1 MLYALK
7 IATRY
12 LTASKAQTALLVAG
26 VAVGVF
32 IFIFM
37 SALIG
42 GLAEFILS
50 RTVGDISHITI
61 EAEEAT
67 PALLIS
73 DSVSNE
79 IAGRGHIL
87 AITEKGGTRTAT
99 LADAET
105 WVPLI
110 EAVPGVKAV
119 SPQITGAG
127 FVMRGAQVEQVV
139 VTGVEAGRESA
150 ILDLE
155 GYMVAGPARLG
166 SGLVVL
172 GQSLADDLSLR
183 MGQTV
188 RVQSS
193 AGVSMVLTLSGIF
206 ETGNGML
213 DDSSLYVSLST
224 ARTLFALP
232 QGVTRIEI
240 KLDDLNAADA
250 TALRIRALT
259 GLDAVSWTDGAAQL
273 MEALNAQ
280 AQTGYFLK
288 TFALITIV
296 IGVASALLLSTYR
309 RRPEIGIMRAMGAG
323 RGFVVFVFVTQGALI
338 GLMGGLTG
346 AGLGYLALLPFPSRD
361 AFQSGTLPLDITQG
375 SYGLAIV
382 LTVIGAV
389 LASILPAR
397 SAARVD
403 PVTAIGQ

>member
-12 LTASKAQTALLVAG
+12 LTANKAQTALLITG

-50 RTVGDISHITI
+50 RTVGDLSHVTI
-61 EAEEAT
+61 EAED
-67 PALLIS
+67 PDPSLLIAP
-73 DSVSNE
+73 
-79 IAGRGHIL
+79 AGHVLAVTERGR
-87 AITEKGGTRTAT
+87 TRNAT
-99 LADAET
+99 LAEAET
-105 WVPLI
+105 WLPLI
-110 EAVPGVKAV
+110 EAVPGVRAV

-127 FVMRGAQVEQVV
+127 FLTRGAQVSQVS
-139 VTGVEAGRESA
+139 VTGVMPGRESA
-150 ILDLE
+150 ILDLD
-155 GYMVAGPARLG
+155 GYMVEGSARTG
-166 SGLVVL
+166 SGLIVL
-172 GQSLADDLSLR
+172 GRDLADDLALSL
-183 MGQTV
+183 GQTV
-188 RVQSS
+188 RLQSS
-193 AGVSMVLTLSGIF
+193 GGITALLTLSGVF
-206 ETGNGML
+206 ETGNGAM
-213 DDSSLYVSLST
+213 DGARAFVSLPV
-224 ARTLFALP
+224 ARTLFAMP

-259 GLDAVSWTDGAAQL
+259 GLDAVPWTDGAEQL

-296 IGVASALLLSTYR
+296 IGVASALMLSTYR

-323 RGFVVFVFVTQGALI
+323 RNFVVFVFVAQGALI
-338 GLMGGLTG
+338 GLMGGVMG
-346 AGLGYLALLPFPSRD
+346 AALGYLALLPFPSRE
-361 AFQSGTLPLDITQG
+361 AFEPGTLPMDITQG
-375 SYGLAIV
+375 SYGLAIT
-382 LTVIGAV
+382 LTVIGAI

-397 SAARVD
+397 AASRVD

>member
-12 LTASKAQTALLVAG
+12 LTASKAQTALLVTG

-61 EAEEAT
+61 EAET
-67 PALLIS
+67 DDPSVLIS
-73 DSVSNE
+73 PEGHVLVVAE
-79 IAGRGHIL
+79 RGR
-87 AITEKGGTRTAT
+87 TRTAT
-99 LADAET
+99 LSEAAT
-105 WVPLI
+105 WLPLI
-110 EAVPGVKAV
+110 EGVPGVRAV
-119 SPQITGAG
+119 SPQISGAG
-127 FVMRGAQVEQVV
+127 FVTRGAQVAQVS
-139 VTGVEAGRESA
+139 VTGVESGRESA
-150 ILDLE
+150 ILDLA
-155 GYMVAGPARLG
+155 GYMVEGDVRLG
-166 SGLVVL
+166 SGLIVL
-172 GQSLADDLSLR
+172 GRDLADDLALSI
-183 MGQTV
+183 GQTL
-188 RVQSS
+188 RLESS
-193 AGVSMVLTLSGIF
+193 NGVTAALTLSGIF
-206 ETGNGML
+206 KTGNGGM
-213 DDSSLYVSLST
+213 DSARAFVSLAT
-224 ARTLFALP
+224 ARTLYAMP
-232 QGVTRIEI
+232 QGITRIEI

-259 GLDAVSWTDGAAQL
+259 GLDAVPWTDGAEQL

-323 RGFVVFVFVTQGALI
+323 RGFVIFVFVTQGALI
-338 GLMGGLTG
+338 GLMGGIMG
-346 AGLGYLALLPFPSRD
+346 AALGYLALLPFPSRD
-361 AFQSGTLPLDITQG
+361 AFEPGTLPMDITQG
-375 SYGLAIV
+375 SYGLAIT
-382 LTVIGAV
+382 LTVIGAI

>member
-12 LTASKAQTALLVAG
+12 LTASKSQTSLLVLG

-50 RTVGDISHITI
+50 RTVGDISHVTIT
-61 EAEEAT
+61 AEERD
-67 PALLIS
+67 PAILIS
-73 DSVSNE
+73 PD
-79 IAGRGHIL
+79 GQIL
-87 AITEKGGTRTAT
+87 AVVERGRSRTAT
-99 LADAET
+99 LAEAAT
-105 WVPLI
+105 FVPLI
-110 EAVPGVKAV
+110 ETVPGVAAV
-119 SPQITGAG
+119 SPQISGAG
-127 FVMRGAQVEQVV
+127 FLTRGAQVAQVS
-139 VTGVEAGRESA
+139 VTGLEPGRESA
-150 ILDLE
+150 ILNLD
-155 GYMVAGPARLG
+155 GYMIQGSARLG
-166 SGLVVL
+166 SGLIIL
-172 GQSLADDLSLR
+172 GETLADDLSLR
-183 MGQTV
+183 LGQTL
-188 RVQSS
+188 RLQSS
-193 AGVSMVLTLSGIF
+193 SGVSAVLTLSGIYK
-206 ETGNGML
+206 TGNGMI
-213 DDSSLYVSLST
+213 DASSTYVSLST

-240 KLDDLNAADA
+240 KLADLNTADA

-259 GLDAVSWTDGAAQL
+259 GLDAVPWTDGAEQL

-323 RGFVVFVFVTQGALI
+323 RGFVIFVFVTQGALI
-338 GLMGGLTG
+338 GLMGGLSG
-346 AGLGYLALLPFPSRD
+346 AALGYLALLPFPSRD
-361 AFQSGTLPLDITQG
+361 DFQVGTLPMDITQG
-375 SYGLAIV
+375 SYGLAIT
-382 LTVIGAV
+382 LTVIGAI

-397 SAARVD
+397 AAARVD

>member
-1 MLYALK
+1 MFYALK

-61 EAEEAT
+61 KAEEAD
-67 PALLIS
+67 PALLI
-73 DSVSNE
+73 VPE
-79 IAGRGHIL
+79 GQLL
-87 AITEKGGTRTAT
+87 AVIQSGGARTAT
-99 LADAET
+99 LADSET
-105 WVPLI
+105 WAPLI
-110 EAVPGVKAV
+110 EAVPGVIAV

-127 FVMRGAQVEQVV
+127 FLMRGVQVAQVS
-139 VTGVEAGRESA
+139 VTGVEPGRESA

-155 GYMVAGPARLG
+155 GYMVEGPARTG

-172 GQSLADDLSLR
+172 GQSLAEDLSLR
-183 MGQTV
+183 TGQTV
-188 RVQSS
+188 RLQSS

-206 ETGNGML
+206 KTGNGML
-213 DDSSLYVSLST
+213 DDTSLYVSLST

-240 KLDDLNAADA
+240 KLSDLNAADA

-259 GLDAVSWTDGAAQL
+259 GLDAVPWTDGAEQL
-273 MEALNAQ
+273 MEALSAQ

-323 RGFVVFVFVTQGALI
+323 RGFVIFVFVTQGALI

-346 AGLGYLALLPFPSRD
+346 AGLGYLALLPFPPRE
-361 AFQSGTLPLDITQG
+361 AFRSGTLPLDITQG
-375 SYGLAIV
+375 SYGLAIL

-397 SAARVD
+397 AAGRVD

>member
-12 LTASKAQTALLVAG
+12 LTANKAQTALLVTG

-50 RTVGDISHITI
+50 RTVGDISHVTI
-61 EAEEAT
+61 KAESDD
-67 PALLIS
+67 PPLLIS
-73 DSVSNE
+73 PQGHVLLVAE
-79 IAGRGHIL
+79 RGR
-87 AITEKGGTRTAT
+87 TRTAT
-99 LADAET
+99 LTEAAT
-105 WVPLI
+105 WLPLI
-110 EAVPGVKAV
+110 EAVPGVRAV

-127 FVMRGAQVEQVV
+127 FLTRGAQVAQVSV
-139 VTGVEAGRESA
+139 SGVEPGRESA
-150 ILDLE
+150 ILDLV
-155 GYMVAGPARLG
+155 GYMVEGDVRLG
-166 SGLVVL
+166 SGLIVL
-172 GQSLADDLSLR
+172 GRDLADDLALSI
-183 MGQTV
+183 GQTL
-188 RVQSS
+188 RLESS
-193 AGVSMVLTLSGIF
+193 NGVTAALTLSGIF
-206 ETGNGML
+206 KTGNGGM
-213 DDSSLYVSLST
+213 DGARAFVSLST
-224 ARTLFALP
+224 ARTLYSMP
-232 QGVTRIEI
+232 QGVTQIEI

-259 GLDAVSWTDGAAQL
+259 GLDAVPWTDGAEQL

-323 RGFVVFVFVTQGALI
+323 RGFVIFVFVAQGALI
-338 GLMGGLTG
+338 GLMGGVAG
-346 AGLGYLALLPFPSRD
+346 AALGYLALLPFPPRD
-361 AFQSGTLPLDITQG
+361 AFQPGTLPMDIKQG
-375 SYGLAIV
+375 SYCLAIT
-382 LTVIGAV
+382 LTVIGAI

>member
-1 MLYALK
+1 MLYGLK
-7 IATRY
+7 IALRY
-12 LTASKAQTALLVAG
+12 LTASKAQTVLLVLG

-42 GLAEFILS
+42 GLAEFILA
-50 RTVGDISHITI
+50 RTVGDISHVTI
-61 EAEEAT
+61 KAEDAD
-67 PALLIS
+67 PRILIS
-73 DSVSNE
+73 TE
-79 IAGRGHIL
+79 GHVL
-87 AITEKGGTRTAT
+87 AVVEKGRARTAT
-99 LADAET
+99 LADAES

-110 EAVPGVKAV
+110 ETVPGVIAV

-127 FVMRGAQVEQVV
+127 FLTRGAQVAQVS
-139 VTGVEAGRESA
+139 VTGIEPGRESA
-150 ILDLE
+150 ILNLNGYVVE
-155 GYMVAGPARLG
+155 GSARLG
-166 SGLVVL
+166 SGLIVL
-172 GQSLADDLSLR
+172 GQTLADDLSLR
-183 MGQTV
+183 VGQTL
-188 RVQSS
+188 RLQSS
-193 AGVSMVLTLSGIF
+193 VGVSMVLTLSGIYK
-206 ETGNGML
+206 TGNGMM
-213 DDSSLYVSLST
+213 DRSSIFVSLRT

-240 KLDDLNAADA
+240 KLNDLNSADA

-259 GLDAVSWTDGAAQL
+259 GLDAVPWTDGAEQL

-323 RGFVVFVFVTQGALI
+323 RGFVVFVFVTQGALV
-338 GLMGGLTG
+338 GLMGGISG
-346 AGLGYLALLPFPSRD
+346 AILGYLALLPFPTRD
-361 AFQSGTLPLDITQG
+361 AFRPGTLPMDITQG
-375 SYGLAIV
+375 SYGLAII
-382 LTVIGAV
+382 LTVLGAI

-397 SAARVD
+397 AAARVD

>member
-7 IATRY
+7 IAARY
-12 LTASKAQTALLVAG
+12 LTANKAQTTLLVVG

-42 GLAEFILS
+42 GLAEFIML

-61 EAEEAT
+61 EAETED

-73 DSVSNE
+73 PEGHVLVVTE
-79 IAGRGHIL
+79 RGR
-87 AITEKGGTRTAT
+87 TRTAT
-99 LADAET
+99 LAEAAT
-105 WVPLI
+105 WLPLI
-110 EAVPGVKAV
+110 EAVPGVRAV
-119 SPQITGAG
+119 SPQISGAG
-127 FVMRGAQVEQVV
+127 FLTRGAQVRQVS
-139 VTGVEAGRESA
+139 VTGVEPGRESV
-150 ILDLE
+150 ILDLSGYIGE
-155 GYMVAGPARLG
+155 GSARLS
-166 SGLVVL
+166 SGLIVL
-172 GQSLADDLSLR
+172 GRDLADDLALSL
-183 MGQTV
+183 GQTL

-193 AGVSMVLTLSGIF
+193 NGVTSALTLSGIF
-206 ETGNGML
+206 ETGNAVM
-213 DDSSLYVSLST
+213 DSARAFVSLST
-224 ARTLFALP
+224 ARTLFAIP

-259 GLDAVSWTDGAAQL
+259 GLDAVPWTDGAEQL
-273 MEALNAQ
+273 MEALDAQ

-309 RRPEIGIMRAMGAG
+309 RRPEIGIMRAMGAP
-323 RGFVVFVFVTQGALI
+323 RSFVVFVFVTQGALI
-338 GLMGGLTG
+338 GLMGGLMG
-346 AGLGYLALLPFPSRD
+346 AALGYLALLPFPSRD
-361 AFQSGTLPLDITQG
+361 AFEPGMLPMDITQG
-375 SYGLAIV
+375 SYGLAIT
-382 LTVIGAV
+382 LTVGGAI

>member
-12 LTASKAQTALLVAG
+12 LTASKAQTALLVLG

-50 RTVGDISHITI
+50 RTVGDISHVTI
-61 EAEEAT
+61 EAEAT
-67 PALLIS
+67 DPAVLIS
-73 DSVSNE
+73 PKGHVLAVIE
-79 IAGRGHIL
+79 RGR
-87 AITEKGGTRTAT
+87 TRTAT
-99 LADAET
+99 LTEAET
-105 WVPLI
+105 FLPLI
-110 EAVPGVKAV
+110 AAVPGVTAV

-127 FVMRGAQVEQVV
+127 FLTRGSQVSQVS
-139 VTGVEAGRESA
+139 VTGVEPGLESA
-150 ILDLE
+150 ILDLD
-155 GYMVAGPARLG
+155 GYMVEGSARLG
-166 SGLVVL
+166 AGIVVL
-172 GQSLADDLSLR
+172 GRTLADDLALSV
-183 MGQTV
+183 GQTL
-188 RVQSS
+188 RLQSS
-193 AGVSMVLTLSGIF
+193 TGVTAVLTLGGIYQ
-206 ETGNGML
+206 TGNGGM
-213 DDSSLYVSLST
+213 DRARVFVSLST
-224 ARTLFALP
+224 ARTLFAMP

-240 KLDDLNAADA
+240 KLRDLNDADT
-250 TALRIRALT
+250 TARRIRALT
-259 GLDAVSWTDGAAQL
+259 GLDAVPWTDGAEQL
-273 MEALNAQ
+273 MEALDAQ

-323 RGFVVFVFVTQGALI
+323 RGFVVFVFVTQGALV
-338 GLMGGLTG
+338 GLMGGLSG
-346 AGLGYLALLPFPSRD
+346 AALGYLALLPFPSRD
-361 AFQSGTLPLDITQG
+361 AFEPGTLPMDITQG
-375 SYGLAIV
+375 SYGLAIT
-382 LTVIGAV
+382 LTVIGAI

>member
-12 LTASKAQTALLVAG
+12 LTANKAQTALLITG

-50 RTVGDISHITI
+50 RTVGDLSHVTI
-61 EAEEAT
+61 EAENED
-67 PALLIS
+67 PGLLITPEGHAL
-73 DSVSNE
+73 VV
-79 IAGRGHIL
+79 AQKGRI
-87 AITEKGGTRTAT
+87 RTAT
-99 LADAET
+99 LAEAAT
-105 WVPLI
+105 WLPLI
-110 EAVPGVKAV
+110 EAVPGVRAV

-127 FVMRGAQVEQVV
+127 FLTRGAQVSQVS
-139 VTGVEAGRESA
+139 VTGVEPGRESA
-150 ILDLE
+150 ILDLD
-155 GYMVAGPARLG
+155 GYMVEGTARLG
-166 SGLVVL
+166 SGLIL
-172 GQSLADDLSLR
+172 LGRDLADELALSPGQSL
-183 MGQTV
+183 
-188 RVQSS
+188 RVQS
-193 AGVSMVLTLSGIF
+193 ANGVTSVLTLSGVF
-206 ETGNGML
+206 ETGNGAL
-213 DDSSLYVSLST
+213 DGARAFVALST
-224 ARTLFALP
+224 ARTLFAMP

-259 GLDAVSWTDGAAQL
+259 GLDAVPWTDGAEQL

-323 RGFVVFVFVTQGALI
+323 RGFVVFVFVAQGALI
-338 GLMGGLTG
+338 GLMGGIMG
-346 AGLGYLALLPFPSRD
+346 AALGYLALLPFPSRD
-361 AFQSGTLPLDITQG
+361 AFRPGTLPMDITQG
-375 SYGLAIV
+375 SYGLAIT

-397 SAARVD
+397 AAARVD

>member
-12 LTASKAQTALLVAG
+12 LTANKAQTALLLSG

-50 RTVGDISHITI
+50 RTVGDLSHITI
-61 EAEEAT
+61 EADADD
-67 PALLIS
+67 PILLIAPEGHAL
-73 DSVSNE
+73 VVTE
-79 IAGRGHIL
+79 RGR
-87 AITEKGGTRTAT
+87 TRTAT
-99 LADAET
+99 LAEAAT
-105 WVPLI
+105 WLPLI
-110 EAVPGVKAV
+110 EAVPGVRAV

-127 FVMRGAQVEQVV
+127 FLTRGAQVAQVS
-139 VTGVEAGRESA
+139 VTGVEPGRESA
-150 ILDLE
+150 ILDLA
-155 GYMVAGPARLG
+155 GYMVEGDVRLG
-166 SGLVVL
+166 SGLIVV
-172 GQSLADDLSLR
+172 GRDLADDLALSI
-183 MGQTV
+183 GQAV
-188 RVQSS
+188 RLESS
-193 AGVSMVLTLSGIF
+193 NGVSAALTLSGIF
-206 ETGNGML
+206 ETGNGAM
-213 DDSSLYVSLST
+213 DGARAFVSLST
-224 ARTLFALP
+224 ARTLFDMP

-259 GLDAVSWTDGAAQL
+259 GLDAVPWTDGAEQL
-273 MEALNAQ
+273 MEALDAQ

-323 RGFVVFVFVTQGALI
+323 RGFVVFVFVAQGALI
-338 GLMGGLTG
+338 GLMGGIMG
-346 AGLGYLALLPFPSRD
+346 AVLGYLALLPFPSRD
-361 AFQSGTLPLDITQG
+361 AFEPGTLPMDITQG
-375 SYGLAIV
+375 SYGLAIT
-382 LTVIGAV
+382 LTVIGAI

>member
-12 LTASKAQTALLVAG
+12 LTANKAQTALLVTG

-50 RTVGDISHITI
+50 RTVGDISHVTI
-61 EAEEAT
+61 EAEADV
-67 PALLIS
+67 PPLLIS
-73 DSVSNE
+73 PQGHVLVVAE
-79 IAGRGHIL
+79 RGR
-87 AITEKGGTRTAT
+87 TRTAT
-99 LADAET
+99 LTEAAT
-105 WVPLI
+105 WLPLI
-110 EAVPGVKAV
+110 EAVPGVRAV

-127 FVMRGAQVEQVV
+127 FLTRGAQVAQVSV
-139 VTGVEAGRESA
+139 SGVEPGRESA
-150 ILDLE
+150 ILDLA
-155 GYMVAGPARLG
+155 GYMVEGDVQLG
-166 SGLVVL
+166 SGLIVL
-172 GQSLADDLSLR
+172 GRDLADDLALSISQTLR
-183 MGQTV
+183 LE
-188 RVQSS
+188 SS
-193 AGVSMVLTLSGIF
+193 NGVTTALTLSGIF
-206 ETGNGML
+206 KTGNGGM
-213 DDSSLYVSLST
+213 DGARAFVSLST
-224 ARTLFALP
+224 ARTLYSMP
-232 QGVTRIEI
+232 QGVTQIEI

-259 GLDAVSWTDGAAQL
+259 GLDAVPWTDGAEQL

-323 RGFVVFVFVTQGALI
+323 RGFVIFVFVAQGALI
-338 GLMGGLTG
+338 GLMGGVAG
-346 AGLGYLALLPFPSRD
+346 AALGYLALLPFPSRD
-361 AFQSGTLPLDITQG
+361 AFQPGTLPMDITQG
-375 SYGLAIV
+375 SYGLAIT
-382 LTVIGAV
+382 LTVIGAI

>member
-12 LTASKAQTALLVAG
+12 LTANKAQTTLLITG

-61 EAEEAT
+61 EAEDSDPTVLIA
-67 PALLIS
+67 PA
-73 DSVSNE
+73 
-79 IAGRGHIL
+79 GHVL
-87 AITEKGGTRTAT
+87 AVTERSRTRTAT
-99 LADAET
+99 LAEAET
-105 WVPLI
+105 WLPLI
-110 EAVPGVKAV
+110 EAVPGIRAV
-119 SPQITGAG
+119 SPQIADAG
-127 FVMRGAQVEQVV
+127 FLTRGAQVSQVSV
-139 VTGVEAGRESA
+139 SGVEPGRESA
-150 ILDLE
+150 ILDLD
-155 GYMVAGPARLG
+155 GYMVEGSARLG
-166 SGLVVL
+166 SGLILLGLDLADELGLSL
-172 GQSLADDLSLR
+172 GQSL
-183 MGQTV
+183 
-188 RVQSS
+188 RVQS
-193 AGVSMVLTLSGIF
+193 ANGVTSVLTLSGVF
-206 ETGNGML
+206 ETGNGAM
-213 DDSSLYVSLST
+213 DGARAFVALST
-224 ARTLFALP
+224 ARTLFAMP

-259 GLDAVSWTDGAAQL
+259 GLDAVPWTDGAEQL
-273 MEALNAQ
+273 MEALDAQ

-323 RGFVVFVFVTQGALI
+323 RGFVVFVFVAQGALI

-346 AGLGYLALLPFPSRD
+346 AALGYLALLPFPSRD
-361 AFQSGTLPLDITQG
+361 AFRPGTLPMDITQG
-375 SYGLAIV
+375 SYGLAIT

-397 SAARVD
+397 AAAKVD

>member
-12 LTASKAQTALLVAG
+12 LTANKAQTALLITG

-50 RTVGDISHITI
+50 RTVGDLSHVTI
-61 EAEEAT
+61 EAED
-67 PALLIS
+67 PDPPLLIAP
-73 DSVSNE
+73 
-79 IAGRGHIL
+79 AGHVLTVTERGR
-87 AITEKGGTRTAT
+87 TRDAT
-99 LADAET
+99 LAEAET
-105 WVPLI
+105 WLPLI
-110 EAVPGVKAV
+110 EAVPGVRAV
-119 SPQITGAG
+119 SPQIAGAG
-127 FVMRGAQVEQVV
+127 FLTRGAQVSQVS
-139 VTGVEAGRESA
+139 VTGVMPGRESA
-150 ILDLE
+150 ILDLDGYIVE
-155 GYMVAGPARLG
+155 GSARLG
-166 SGLVVL
+166 SGLIVL
-172 GQSLADDLSLR
+172 GRDLADDLSLSL
-183 MGQTV
+183 GQTV
-188 RVQSS
+188 RLQSS
-193 AGVSMVLTLSGIF
+193 GGVTALLTLSGIF
-206 ETGNGML
+206 ETGNGAM
-213 DDSSLYVSLST
+213 DGARAFVSLPV
-224 ARTLFALP
+224 ARTLFAMP

-259 GLDAVSWTDGAAQL
+259 GLVAVPWTDGAEQL
-273 MEALNAQ
+273 REALNAQ

-296 IGVASALLLSTYR
+296 IGVASALMLSTYR

-323 RGFVVFVFVTQGALI
+323 RNFVVFVFVAQGALI
-338 GLMGGLTG
+338 GLMGGVMG
-346 AGLGYLALLPFPSRD
+346 AALGYVALLPFPSRD
-361 AFQSGTLPLDITQG
+361 AFEPGTLPMDITQG
-375 SYGLAIV
+375 SYGLAIT

-397 SAARVD
+397 AASRVD

>member
-12 LTASKAQTALLVAG
+12 LTANKAQTALLVTG

-61 EAEEAT
+61 EAETADT
-67 PALLIS
+67 AVLIS
-73 DSVSNE
+73 PEGHVLVVAE
-79 IAGRGHIL
+79 RGR
-87 AITEKGGTRTAT
+87 ARTAT
-99 LADAET
+99 LAEAAT
-105 WVPLI
+105 WLPLI
-110 EAVPGVKAV
+110 EAVPGVRAV

-127 FVMRGAQVEQVV
+127 FLTRGAQVSQVS
-139 VTGVEAGRESA
+139 VTGVEPGREST
-150 ILDLE
+150 ILDLA
-155 GYMVAGPARLG
+155 GYMVAGDVRLG
-166 SGLVVL
+166 SGLIVL
-172 GQSLADDLSLR
+172 GRDLADDLALSVGQSLR
-183 MGQTV
+183 L
-188 RVQSS
+188 QSS
-193 AGVSMVLTLSGIF
+193 NGVTSTLTLSGIF
-206 ETGNGML
+206 KTGNGGM
-213 DDSSLYVSLST
+213 DGARAFVSLST
-224 ARTLFALP
+224 ARTLFSMP

-240 KLDDLNAADA
+240 KLNDLNAADA
-250 TALRIRALT
+250 NAQRIRALT
-259 GLDAVSWTDGAAQL
+259 GLDAVPWTDGAEQL

-323 RGFVVFVFVTQGALI
+323 RRFVIFVFVAQGALI
-338 GLMGGLTG
+338 GLMGGVTG
-346 AGLGYLALLPFPSRD
+346 AALGYLALLPFPSRD
-361 AFQSGTLPLDITQG
+361 AFQPGTLPMDITQG
-375 SYGLAIV
+375 SYGLAIT
-382 LTVIGAV
+382 LTVIGAI